1 MCRHNYN
8 LSTLIDSPSNP
19 EQRNA
24 VATLVQTALQRGD
37 QRIPLGLDL
46 VLDIKDLLPLPALQ
60 RQRHLLHV
68 DDTQGTKVPPAT
80 EGALLK

>member
-1 MCRHNYN
+1 M
-8 LSTLIDSPSNP
+8 
-19 EQRNA
+19 A
-24 VATLVQTALQRGD
+24 VLVQAALQRRN

-80 EGALLK
+80 EGALPK